1 MKNCVHVYILPTIR
15 MIPGSPNAIVQAR
28 HLAFAQGP
36 QFSSGQVTQV
46 RTGWIILVVP
56 WEVHSDPA
64 WKTTHE
70 THGPSSQRRCW
81 YRRSVPKT
89 SDHQITNWVCTLH
102 RENTHAHT
110 HTYIYIY
117 IYYSIYNVFIHIYIH
132 IIYAYNIYIY
142 SIYIRNSIHNSTHP
156 PPLPLNFCQDIG

>member
-46 RTGWIILVVP
+46 RTGWIILLFHGKFIVIQREKPPMKPMAHHLNDGVGIADRYP
-56 WEVHSDPA
+56 KPRIIRSPIEYVHCIGR
-64 WKTTHE
+64 TRT
-70 THGPSSQRRCW
+70 
-81 YRRSVPKT
+81 
-89 SDHQITNWVCTLH
+89 
-102 RENTHAHT
+102 HT
-110 HTYIYIY
+110 HTHIY

>member
-1 MKNCVHVYILPTIR
+1 MKNCVHFYILPTIR

-36 QFSSGQVTQV
+36 QFSTGQVTQV

-64 WKTTHE
+64 WKTHMKPMA
-70 THGPSSQRRCW
+70 HHLNDGVGIADRYPKPRII
-81 YRRSVPKT
+81 RSLIEYVHCIGKT
-89 SDHQITNWVCTLH
+89 RTRT
-102 RENTHAHT
+102 HT
-110 HTYIYIY
+110 HIYIL
-117 IYYSIYNVFIHIYIH
+117 YNVFIHIYILYTH
-132 IIYAYNIYIY
+132 IIYIYY
-142 SIYIRNSIHNSTHP
+142 CIYIRNSIHNSTHP